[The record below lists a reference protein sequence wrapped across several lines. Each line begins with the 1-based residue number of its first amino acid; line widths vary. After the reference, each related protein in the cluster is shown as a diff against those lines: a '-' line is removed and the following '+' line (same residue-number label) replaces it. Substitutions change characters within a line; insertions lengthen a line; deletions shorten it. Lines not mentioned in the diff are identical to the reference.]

1 MNKCIG
7 CGALLQDNDCNKEGY
22 IKDINKELCN
32 RCFRIRNYGEYE
44 ISNKT
49 NADYIPILKEID
61 KTNDLVVLVLDLF
74 NVQNID
80 NICEYL
86 NNDILLVLTKRDV
99 MPSSLYEEKLLN
111 YFNHRNI
118 IDKVIIS
125 SKKNYNF
132 DELIYKINKYK
143 KSKNA
148 YIVGYTNSG
157 KSTMINKLMKDY
169 SNNESKITTSI
180 MPSTTLNTIEIVL
193 NENLNLIDT
202 PGLLLNDS
210 IYDKVNVQELKKIIP
225 NKEIKPTIYQVK
237 VPQTI
242 IVDKYLRIDVN
253 PHNDIVLFFSN
264 NLNIDRKF
272 KNTSFLMDEQKI
284 ELEVNDNHDIVI
296 NGLGFIKVKKK
307 CKIIIYTL
315 KDIKVFIR
323 PSLI

>member
-7 CGALLQDNDCNKEGY
+7 CGALLQDKDIKKEGY
-22 IKDINKELCN
+22 TKDLNKELCN
-32 RCFRIRNYGEYE
+32 RCFRIKNYGEYE
-44 ISNKT
+44 VSNKT
-49 NADYIPILKEID
+49 NSDYIPILKQID
-61 KTNDLVVLVLDLF
+61 ETNDLVVLVLDLF

-80 NICEYL
+80 EICKYL
-86 NNDILLVLTKRDV
+86 NNNVLLVLTKRDV

-111 YFNHRNI
+111 YFNHKNI
-118 IDKVIIS
+118 IDKIIVS

-143 KSKNA
+143 KSKNV

-169 SNNESKITTSI
+169 SKNISQITTSI
-180 MPSTTLNTIEIVL
+180 MPSTTLNTIEIEL
-193 NENLNLIDT
+193 DENLCLIDT
-202 PGLLLNDS
+202 PGLLLNNS
-210 IYDKVNVQELKKIIP
+210 IYDKVNVDELKKIIP
-225 NKEIKPTIYQVK
+225 SKEIKPIIYQIK

-242 IVDKYLRIDVN
+242 IVDKYLRVDVEAC
-253 PHNDIVLFFSN
+253 NDIVLFFSN

-272 KNTSFLMDEQKI
+272 KNTSFLMNEQKI
-284 ELEVNDNHDIVI
+284 ELEVDDNHDIVI

-307 CKIIIYTL
+307 CKITLYTL
-315 KDIKVFIR
+315 NDIKVFIR

>member
-7 CGALLQDNDCNKEGY
+7 CGALLQDKDIKNEGY
-22 IKDINKELCN
+22 TKDLNKELCN
-32 RCFRIRNYGEYE
+32 RCFRIKNYGEYE
-44 ISNKT
+44 VSNKT
-49 NADYIPILKEID
+49 NSDYIPILKQID
-61 KTNDLVVLVLDLF
+61 ETNDLVVLVLDLF

-80 NICEYL
+80 EICKYL
-86 NNDILLVLTKRDV
+86 NNNVLLVLTKRDV

-111 YFNHRNI
+111 YFNHKNI
-118 IDKVIIS
+118 IDKIIVS

-143 KSKNA
+143 KSKNV

-169 SNNESKITTSI
+169 SKNISQITTSI
-180 MPSTTLNTIEIVL
+180 MPSTTLNTIEIEL
-193 NENLNLIDT
+193 DENLCLIDT
-202 PGLLLNDS
+202 PGLLLNNS
-210 IYDKVNVQELKKIIP
+210 IYDKVNVDELKKIIP
-225 NKEIKPTIYQVK
+225 SKEIKPIIYQIK

-242 IVDKYLRIDVN
+242 IVDKYLRVDVEAC
-253 PHNDIVLFFSN
+253 NDIVLFFSN

-272 KNTSFLMDEQKI
+272 KNTSFLMNEQKI
-284 ELEVNDNHDIVI
+284 ELEVDDNHDIVI

-307 CKIIIYTL
+307 CKITLYTL
-315 KDIKVFIR
+315 NDIKVFIR